1 MEELN
6 VKDRPD
12 ESQRQRVASELIDVI
27 IKAVHLEHLN
37 KPEITLESRLTQSD
51 LNLDS
56 IDILE
61 VVVAVE
67 HHFGVKVDNAET
79 GKKHFGTIG
88 RIVDFII
95 AQKGS

>member
-6 VKDRPD
+6 VNERPD
-12 ESQRQRVASELIDVI
+12 RSQRQKLADELVDVI
-27 IKAVHLEHLN
+27 VKAVHLEHLN
-37 KPEITLESRLTQSD
+37 KAEITLDSRLTQSD

-88 RIVDFII
+88 SIVDFII
-95 AQKGS
+95 AQKGQ

>member
-1 MEELN
+1 MEEKNL
-6 VKDRPD
+6 KYRPD
-12 ESQRQRVASELIDVI
+12 TSHRQRVASELIDVI
-27 IKAVHLEHLN
+27 VKAVHLEHLN
-37 KPEITLESRLTQSD
+37 KSEITLDSRLTQSD

-79 GKKHFGTIG
+79 GRKHFGTIG
-88 RIVDFII
+88 SIVDFII
-95 AQKGS
+95 AQKGP

>member
-6 VKDRPD
+6 VAERPTA
-12 ESQRQRVASELIDVI
+12 SYRQQIANELIDVI
-27 IKAVHLEHLN
+27 IKAVHLEHLD
-37 KPEITLESRLTQSD
+37 KSEIGLDSALGQSG

-67 HHFGVKVDNAET
+67 HHFGVKVENAET

-88 RIVDFII
+88 SIVDFII
-95 AQKGS
+95 AQKGQ